1 MSWPGLGL
9 EIILSFQRQL
19 SINRQTVLHHLPT
32 SLAIYGRLARFI
44 LGFQALGSNTP
55 SHGLVAS
62 SAQR

>member
-1 MSWPGLGL
+1 MSWLGLGL

-19 SINRQTVLHHLPT
+19 SINRQTVLHHLLT
-32 SLAIYGRLARFI
+32 SLTIYGRLVRFI

-62 SAQR
+62 SVRR

>member
-1 MSWPGLGL
+1 MSWLGLGL

-32 SLAIYGRLARFI
+32 SLAIYGGLARLI

-62 SAQR
+62 SVRR